1 MRPDVTN
8 WRCTNDLATL
18 QFSPRT
24 MLYRRLLGWTVGLLA
39 LQLVLGAG
47 CWAAM
52 RALMPPPAVAAL
64 PAVSGGGAKA
74 LLERA
79 GSRQNV
85 RDLTDLVICQLVAL
99 LIIQLTVIPC
109 IRRQLSDHI
118 HGMKA
123 MFDAIRD
130 LAAGMAPRP
139 LPAGQTG
146 ELGYLSLA
154 FNDMASRLLAS
165 RKALVDANQNLELRV
180 ADRTRELSEAATKL
194 DKMASTDALTGLA
207 NRRYYT
213 EQSILKFERSITRDK
228 DLVCLL
234 VDLDN
239 FKTVNDKL
247 GHQMGDQLLCLASE
261 VLKGACRGDDLV
273 ARLGGDEF
281 ILVMEMAEV
290 AVAQRIA
297 ERLLAEF
304 IRRSREML
312 AGQNLPA
319 WPSMS
324 IGISSR
330 KTCNAITFDDLVAAG
345 DGALYQAK
353 GHGKGRAEVC
363 TERKVA

>member
-24 MLYRRLLGWTVGLLA
+24 MLYRRLLGWIVGLLV
-39 LQLVLGAG
+39 LQVVLSGT
-47 CWAAM
+47 CWLLL
-52 RALMPPPAVAAL
+52 RALMPPQAAEQA
-64 PAVSGGGAKA
+64 PGATSVQM
-74 LLERA
+74 LLA
-79 GSRQNV
+79 KLTSRPHL
-85 RDLTDLVICQLVAL
+85 RDAADFAICQLVAL
-99 LIIQLTVIPC
+99 LLIQVTVIPVL
-109 IRRQLSDHI
+109 RRRLAQHI

-130 LAAGMAPRP
+130 LASGMTPRP
-139 LPAGQTG
+139 LPAGQPG

-165 RKALVDANQNLELRV
+165 RKALVEANQNLEARV
-180 ADRTRELSEAATKL
+180 ADRTRELSEAASKL
-194 DKMASTDALTGLA
+194 DTMASTDALTGLS
-207 NRRYYT
+207 NRRHYS
-213 EQSILKFERSITRDK
+213 EQSVLKFERSITRGR

-234 VDLDN
+234 IDLDN

-247 GHQMGDQLLCLASE
+247 GHKMGDELLCCAAQ
-261 VLKGACRGDDLV
+261 VLRGACRGDDLV

-281 ILVMEMAEV
+281 LMMMEMDDV

-297 ERLLAEF
+297 DRILAEF
-304 IRRSREML
+304 TRRSRELL

-330 KTCNAITFDDLVAAG
+330 KIVKAITVDDVVAAG
-345 DGALYQAK
+345 DSALYQAK
-353 GHGKGRAEVC
+353 GHGKSRAELC
-363 TERKVA
+363 TSQAA